1 MKRSYR
7 LAWWTAAFAAA
18 LPVQAHA
25 QLTLLGQSA
34 LAGGGLGAVATV
46 LTLQSPGNSTASSGC
61 IAPTGVNCGFTDGS
75 VQSGQSQLR
84 LASAFPGLT
93 GSSFRLFLNA
103 AEPGNDNSITVNN
116 VVVRLYSGNMQVF
129 SSTAFTAPLTLN
141 NTLPGVGNYGFIF
154 GLSAGDQ
161 ALFNSALA
169 ANAGALIGVGAS
181 LTDVSGG
188 PESFAIGTL
197 GSNGGGGSTSVVPE
211 PSTYLLMAS
220 GLVAIGL
227 VHRNRRKA

>member
-1 MKRSYR
+1 MKRSHR
-7 LAWWTAAFAAA
+7 LAWWTAAFVAA

-34 LAGGGLGAVATV
+34 LGGGGLGAVATV
-46 LTLQSPGNSTASSGC
+46 LTLLSPGSSTASSGC
-61 IAPTGVNCGFTDGS
+61 IAPTGVDCSFTDGS

-84 LASAFPGLT
+84 LVSAFPGLT

-103 AEPGNDNSITVNN
+103 AEPGNDNRITVNN
-116 VVVRLYSGNMQVF
+116 VVVRLYSGNTPVF
-129 SSTAFTAPLTLN
+129 SSTAFTAPLTLD
-141 NTLPGVGNYGFIF
+141 NTLPGVGNYGFLF
-154 GLSAGDQ
+154 GLSLSNQSSFDA
-161 ALFNSALA
+161 ALLA
-169 ANAGALIGVGAS
+169 NPGALIGVGAS
-181 LTDVSGG
+181 LADVSGG
-188 PESFAIGTL
+188 PESFSIGTV
-197 GSNGGGGSTSVVPE
+197 GSTGGGGSTSVVPE